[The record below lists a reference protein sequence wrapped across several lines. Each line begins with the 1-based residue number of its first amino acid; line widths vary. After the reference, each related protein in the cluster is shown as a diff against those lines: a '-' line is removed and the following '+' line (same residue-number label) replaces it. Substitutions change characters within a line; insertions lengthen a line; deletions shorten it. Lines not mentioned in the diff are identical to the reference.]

1 MIIHLDPSAFCCE
14 VQVRKRLEVLERGL
28 RRASDGGMKLS
39 DYAAWLKASGLAVP
53 SRQTLRADLER
64 YVQHCDDLVYGD
76 RQKSLTLDVHAGR
89 DAIRYFLGEPWLA
102 SPLKPKLSSSVCRC
116 LLLAMHLREKVE
128 FQYAALPQPGLAP
141 TFKTHRGVPLRTLP
155 GSDSGYMALWLEQG
169 IVMPINLT
177 RVRGRVAFTG
187 RDISHYRPPP
197 VDPEVIL
204 SVRSGNLQSL
214 ERCARQFDGSLE
226 GGREIRFPM
235 PASLALMS
243 ADLLEG
249 WWRRTSAVPRRAERT
264 IELPDGAVTIYV
276 QPKEQ

>member
-1 MIIHLDPSAFCCE
+1 
-14 VQVRKRLEVLERGL
+14 VRERLEVLERGL
-28 RRASDGGMKLS
+28 RRASDGEMKLGE
-39 DYAAWLKASGLAVP
+39 YAAWLKASGLAVP

-64 YVQHCDDLVYGD
+64 YVRHCDDLAYGD
-76 RQKSLTLDVHAGR
+76 HQKTLALDVHAGR

-116 LLLAMHLREKVE
+116 LLLALHLREEVE

-155 GSDSGYMALWLEQG
+155 GSDSGYMAIWLEEG
-169 IVMPINLT
+169 TVMPINLT
-177 RVRGRVAFTG
+177 RVRGRAAFTG
-187 RDISHYRPPP
+187 RDIGHYRPLPS
-197 VDPEVIL
+197 DPEVIL
-204 SVRSGNLQSL
+204 SVRSGNPQSL
-214 ERCARQFDGSLE
+214 ERCAGQFDGSLE
-226 GGREIRFPM
+226 GGREVRFPM

-249 WWRRTSAVPRRAERT
+249 WWRRTSAVPRRAERR
-264 IELPDGAVTIYV
+264 IELPDGAVAIHV